1 MKVFG
6 AMSIAYFSQARPQR
20 FYRRWAVKE
29 WLAQRAEVETRAA
42 NQQSRTAATFD
53 LFDLFNC
60 GPGPVRGCKIHPRG
74 DEIDQMMRHAAT
86 LFERHLGRG
95 YLNSLINLHGIAV
108 DDLAADALRRGDS
121 QFPLAGS
128 GRTYYGNNGS
138 ADILS

>member
-1 MKVFG
+1 MKVLG
-6 AMSIAYFSQARPQR
+6 AVSIAYFGQARPQR

-74 DEIDQMMRHAAT
+74 DEIDQVMRHAAT
-86 LFERHLGRG
+86 LFQRHFRRG
-95 YLNSLINLHGIAV
+95 YLNVLIDLDGVTV
-108 DDLAADALRRGDS
+108 DDLTADALRHGDS
-121 QFPLAGS
+121 QLTFAGG
-128 GRTYYGNNGS
+128 GRTYYGN
-138 ADILS
+138 D